1 MKKVLSRLRPA
12 DSLTILFL
20 LCLVTLSLGF
30 SGKVLR
36 LKTLLFTYALLFLAQ
51 IFLVRNRESSGENRF
66 MDMFRSVVFPVICVL
81 VIFDSLEWLVHDI
94 NPRDIDPLL
103 IRLDYLIFN
112 GYPTVMLES
121 VHSPLITDILQVAY
135 SSYYF
140 LPISLGVILKLRK
153 REGEFE
159 RTVFLFLLCF
169 YLSYVGYMLFPALGP
184 RYTMNH
190 LQSFDLNGAFIA
202 GPVQALLNSLEGVKR
217 DAFPS
222 GHTAV
227 ALVVSVLA
235 YRFHRG
241 FFCVT
246 LPVVTLLI
254 FSTVYCRYHY
264 VVDVIGGM
272 ILAAITFFIGDK
284 YYGYWENR
292 NSINH

>member
-1 MKKVLSRLRPA
+1 MKKVLFRLRPA
-12 DSLTILFL
+12 DALTILFL
-20 LCLVTLSLGF
+20 MYLMTLSLVFHGR
-30 SGKVLR
+30 VLR
-36 LKTLLFTYALLFLAQ
+36 LKTLLMTYALLFLAQ
-51 IFLVRNRESSGENRF
+51 VFVAGSRETSGDNRL
-66 MDMFRSVVFPVICVL
+66 MDAFRSIIFPVICVL
-81 VIFDSLEWLVHDI
+81 VIFDSLEFLVHDI
-94 NPRDIDPLL
+94 NPKDIDPLL
-103 IRLDYLIFN
+103 IRLDYLIFG

-121 VHSPLITDILQVAY
+121 VHNPVITDVLQVAY
-135 SSYYF
+135 TSYYF
-140 LPISLGVILKLRK
+140 LPISLGVALKLRK
-153 REGEFE
+153 REDEFE
-159 RTVFLFLLCF
+159 RTVFLILLCF

-190 LQSFDLNGAFIA
+190 LQSFDLWGAFIA
-202 GPVQALLNSLEGVKR
+202 GPLQDLLNSLEGIKR

-227 ALVVSVLA
+227 AVVVAGLA

-241 FFCVT
+241 FFYAT

-264 VVDVIGGM
+264 VVDVIGGI

-292 NSINH
+292 NNTDH